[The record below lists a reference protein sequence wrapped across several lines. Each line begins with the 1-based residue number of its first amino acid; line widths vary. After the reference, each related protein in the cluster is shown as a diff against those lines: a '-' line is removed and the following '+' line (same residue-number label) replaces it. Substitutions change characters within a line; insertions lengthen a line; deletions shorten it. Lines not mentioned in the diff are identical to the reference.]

1 MIQLHRDYL
10 LLQTLAGDFVPCSA
24 ELFSLQ
30 LIDASGSIVDQE
42 LIRHAAS
49 AVLHFF
55 KHDLG
60 RQSVSVA
67 EFAQALE
74 RVLRSVGLKAA
85 SAESGQI
92 LEADISDLHSLV
104 SQSARGLEMAFFVNL
119 RREVKER
126 LQHSPKVLRFR
137 GLRGCVKELLGAKRW
152 CRRCQTLNDQIV
164 DYLRDCLETEAP
176 ESQCGLVV
184 SS

>member
-10 LLQTLAGDFVPCSA
+10 LLQTLSGDFVPCSA
-24 ELFSLQ
+24 ELFSIQ
-30 LIDASGSIVDQE
+30 LTDASGSIVDQE
-42 LIRHAAS
+42 LIRHAAA
-49 AVLHFF
+49 AVLHYF

-74 RVLRSVGLKAA
+74 GVLRSVGLKAA
-85 SAESGQI
+85 SAESNKSLGAEI
-92 LEADISDLHSLV
+92 ADLHTLV
-104 SQSARGLEMAFFVNL
+104 SDSAIGFEMAFFLNL
-119 RREVKER
+119 RREVKAR

-152 CRRCQTLNDQIV
+152 CRRCQALNDQIV
-164 DYLRDCLETEAP
+164 NYLRDCLETEAP
-176 ESQCGLVV
+176 ASPCGLVV
-184 SS
+184 S